1 MNEDEYNAVGVGI
14 LFCFFFFF
22 FGCLEVGC
30 FGTAQMM
37 LI

>member
-1 MNEDEYNAVGVGI
+1 MNEDEYNAVGVGVLGCF
-14 LFCFFFFF
+14 LFLFFW
-22 FGCLEVGC
+22 CLEVGC